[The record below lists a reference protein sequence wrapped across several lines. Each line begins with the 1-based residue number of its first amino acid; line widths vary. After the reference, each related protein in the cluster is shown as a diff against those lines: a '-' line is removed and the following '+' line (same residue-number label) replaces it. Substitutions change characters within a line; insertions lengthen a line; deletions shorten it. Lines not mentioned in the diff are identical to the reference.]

1 MHKVRIE
8 LRKRPPRD
16 ELKDCSRKR
25 TGGTESIH
33 SSKSHITNVMLF
45 TVQVRRITIADRRSS
60 SHNNSRED
68 DVARSVK
75 CIFLIAAFAAVA
87 SLINTS
93 ALADFYS
100 GEIPVGSS
108 VSFFQIGPTSN
119 LIVDIS
125 ALGSR
130 DPTICASCYSSYTD
144 NYTVLLFNQ
153 SGALLESVNETNYL
167 YYNQYTSSHGI
178 GAGPVSINVPVG
190 AMTLEIESQ
199 LYVAGLLGTNGL
211 SLSFG
216 DLAIGSAGPIT
227 AATPIP
233 RSLPLFVTGLIG
245 LIMIAWR
252 IGRRG
257 NFAKPRALMRGQIAA
272 KYPMRVD

>member
-1 MHKVRIE
+1 VSGCRTRRQK
-8 LRKRPPRD
+8 PCD
-16 ELKDCSRKR
+16 EVIDSS
-25 TGGTESIH
+25 SIH
-33 SSKSHITNVMLF
+33 SSKSHVTAFTGQLERIATADQRLF
-45 TVQVRRITIADRRSS
+45 PHNAARRTRWRDLR
-60 SHNNSRED
+60 NT
-68 DVARSVK
+68 
-75 CIFLIAAFAAVA
+75 FLIAAFAAVA

-93 ALADFYS
+93 AFADFYS

-108 VSFFQIGPTSN
+108 VSSFQIGPTSN
-119 LIVDIS
+119 LTVDIS

-153 SGALLESVNETNYL
+153 SGVLLESVNETNYS
-167 YYNQYTSSHGI
+167 YYNLYTSSHGI
-178 GAGPVSINVPVG
+178 GAGPVFINVPVG
-190 AMTLEIESQ
+190 ATTLEIESQ

-211 SLSFG
+211 ALSFG
-216 DLAIGSAGPIT
+216 DLTIGSAGTIS

-252 IGRRG
+252 TGRRG
-257 NFAKPRALMRGQIAA
+257 DFAKPRALMRGQIAA
-272 KYPMRVD
+272 EYPMRVD